1 MDLVKHH
8 PIIQLFLHVVLA
20 IMDTTYQME
29 VVYQLYQYK
38 IIVAVDL
45 FQMDISHVV
54 HVWMG
59 IN

>member
-29 VVYQLYQYK
+29 VVYKLYQYK

-54 HVWMG
+54 HV
-59 IN
+59 